1 MERMSHRWLV
11 VIGGFWLGLSAC
23 ATVPEDDAADD
34 ETEGTASATNF
45 EERIERDGSITHTV
59 DNQAVALLWDQSLEA
74 WENDEPRS
82 AISALERAI
91 QVAPEDPVLWSRL
104 AELRLQ
110 QGESARAENLAAR
123 SNALAEDRRF
133 LRYRNWLI
141 IEAAR
146 ERRGDREGAEQA
158 RQQAES
164 LRNDS

>member
-1 MERMSHRWLV
+1 MERMPNRWLALV
-11 VIGGFWLGLSAC
+11 LVLSLGLSAC
-23 ATVPEDDAADD
+23 ATVPEDDKPSADEAAAAEPD
-34 ETEGTASATNF
+34 F

-59 DNQAVALLWDQSLEA
+59 DNQAVALLWDQSQEA
-74 WENDEPRS
+74 WENEEPRS

-104 AELRLQ
+104 AEFQLQ

-146 ERRGDREGAEQA
+146 ERRGDQEGAEQA